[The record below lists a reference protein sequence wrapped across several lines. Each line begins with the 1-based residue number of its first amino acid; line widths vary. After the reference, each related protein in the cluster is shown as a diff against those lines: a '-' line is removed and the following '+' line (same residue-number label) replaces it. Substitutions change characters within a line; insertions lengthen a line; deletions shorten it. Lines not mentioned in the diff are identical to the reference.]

1 MKYTITYKTKLLK
14 NPVELEVEGFNGVQY
29 FLKNTIH
36 FFTALEWYKIQD
48 SNLNIIKSNEFLNE
62 GSKVI

>member
-1 MKYTITYKTKLLK
+1 MKYTITYKTKQLNK
-14 NPVELEVEGFNGVQY
+14 PVELDVEGSDGVKH

-48 SNLNIIKSNEFLNE
+48 KNLNIIKSNEFLTE
-62 GSKVI
+62 GSK